1 MKKKL
6 TAMLL
11 ALCMLLATL
20 PALGEDASGTWYYVV
35 ADVNI
40 GVFELREDG
49 TADATVNGET
59 VLTGT
64 WTTAGTFVTISIEG
78 DTITLAY
85 DGSTL
90 TAEGFPMTLYREAGK
105 VDFDTILLM
114 NDPRFVTPEGMT
126 AAELEGIA
134 KAFNEEMEKLGLSM
148 EPPAERPE
156 TAAESETAELEV
168 LSENFFVVKG
178 YHDDYRAVYFAK
190 VRNNNRFPVY
200 ISNGSMQVLNTEGV
214 QVGEAK
220 YLLPSGSAY
229 LDAGEV
235 SFIHL
240 TADIPEDVEVTYT
253 RQFEVQPKYIYARDI
268 AIPTSD
274 DGFTTGQ
281 TWPGENA
288 MWVTVTNTTKD
299 PVPDIHVVFALEDDN
314 GTIWDIEYTTLYNGS
329 LCSGSSIIMKT
340 QADNDV
346 MEYCKEHGI
355 KLTTMEASAWA
366 SVR

>member
-11 ALCMLLATL
+11 ALCMLLAAL

-49 TADATVNGET
+49 TADATMDGET

-64 WTTAGTFVTISIEG
+64 WETVGSFITITIDG
-78 DTITLAY
+78 DTMTFAY

-105 VDFDTILLM
+105 VDFDTILWM
-114 NDPRFVTPEGMT
+114 NDPGFVTPEGMT
-126 AAELEGIA
+126 TGELEGIA
-134 KAFNEEMEKLGLSM
+134 RFFYEEMEKLGLSM

-156 TAAESETAELEV
+156 TAADGETAEIEV

-178 YHDDYRAVYFAK
+178 YGNDYRAVYFAK
-190 VRNNNRFPVY
+190 VRNNNRFSVY
-200 ISNGSMQVLNTEGV
+200 ISNGSMQVLNTEGE

-220 YLLPSGSAY
+220 YLIPSGSAY
-229 LDAGEV
+229 LEAGEISLV
-235 SFIHL
+235 HMA
-240 TADIPEDVEVTYT
+240 ADIPEDVEVTYT

-274 DGFTTGQ
+274 DGFTAGQ

-299 PVPDIHVVFALEDDN
+299 AVPDIHVVFALEDDN
-314 GTIWDIEYTTLYNGS
+314 GTIWDIEYATLYNGS

>member
-105 VDFDTILLM
+105 VDFDTIMLM

-126 AAELEGIA
+126 AAEMEGIA
-134 KAFNEEMEKLGLSM
+134 KA
-148 EPPAERPE
+148 
-156 TAAESETAELEV
+156 
-168 LSENFFVVKG
+168 
-178 YHDDYRAVYFAK
+178 
-190 VRNNNRFPVY
+190 
-200 ISNGSMQVLNTEGV
+200 
-214 QVGEAK
+214 
-220 YLLPSGSAY
+220 
-229 LDAGEV
+229 
-235 SFIHL
+235 L
-240 TADIPEDVEVTYT
+240 T
-253 RQFEVQPKYIYARDI
+253 RK
-268 AIPTSD
+268 
-274 DGFTTGQ
+274 
-281 TWPGENA
+281 
-288 MWVTVTNTTKD
+288 
-299 PVPDIHVVFALEDDN
+299 
-314 GTIWDIEYTTLYNGS
+314 
-329 LCSGSSIIMKT
+329 
-340 QADNDV
+340 
-346 MEYCKEHGI
+346 
-355 KLTTMEASAWA
+355 
-366 SVR
+366 

>member
-11 ALCMLLATL
+11 ALCMLLAAVPT
-20 PALGEDASGTWYYVV
+20 LGEDASGTWYYVV

-40 GVFELREDG
+40 GVFELRKDG

-78 DTITLAY
+78 DTLTLAY

-90 TAEGFPMTLYREAGK
+90 TADDFPMTLSREAGK
-105 VDFDTILLM
+105 VDYDTILLM

-126 AAELEGIA
+126 AGELEGIA
-134 KAFNEEMEKLGLSM
+134 KAFNEEMKKQGLSVENIPD
-148 EPPAERPE
+148 EPDPASDDEK
-156 TAAESETAELEV
+156 AEIEV

-178 YHDDYRAVYFAK
+178 YHDDYRAVYYAK
-190 VRNNNRFPVY
+190 VQNNNRFPVY

-220 YLLPSGSAY
+220 YLIPSGSAY
-229 LDAGEV
+229 LEAGEISLV
-235 SFIHL
+235 HMA
-240 TADIPEDVEVTYT
+240 ADIPEDVEVTYT

-274 DGFTTGQ
+274 DGFTTGR

-299 PVPDIHVVFALEDDN
+299 AVPDIHVVFALEDDN
-314 GTIWDIEYTTLYNGS
+314 GTIWDIEYATLYNGS
-329 LCSGSSIIMKT
+329 LCSGSSIIRM
-340 QADNDV
+340 V
-346 MEYCKEHGI
+346 PSPSF
-355 KLTTMEASAWA
+355 ASWICRPFAVA
-366 SVR
+366 ALKNRIVSCVP